1 MLDFVCIS
9 NDSLNISLIYRICIV
24 FRVEAF
30 QAKEKEDQRK
40 MLGIYGEGRNEGGT
54 GNPWNVTIIPYEL
67 DGLHSR

>member
-24 FRVEAF
+24 LRVEAF

-54 GNPWNVTIIPYEL
+54 GNP
-67 DGLHSR
+67 